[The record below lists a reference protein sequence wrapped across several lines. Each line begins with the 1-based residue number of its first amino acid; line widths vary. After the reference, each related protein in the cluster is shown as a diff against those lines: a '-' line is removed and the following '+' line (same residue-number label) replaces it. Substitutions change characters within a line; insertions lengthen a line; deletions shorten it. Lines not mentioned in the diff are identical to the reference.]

1 LVLLIFLLLA
11 FVLVFVV
18 VAALPRI
25 IEVQQKNFLEKQ
37 PILIPFTTPRSY
49 ILGHPGAIFLATSQ
63 PAAP

>member
-1 LVLLIFLLLA
+1 V
-11 FVLVFVV
+11 VV